1 MVLYIGGWIS
11 KQRTNKKKNKLSQ
24 DKIDKLE
31 SLKGWFWEVDFDEA
45 WNEKYEIL
53 KQNMLDNNNQCPAE
67 NYKTECGINIGV
79 WISTQRQLIKRRIN

>member
-1 MVLYIGGWIS
+1 MVLILEAWIS

-45 WNEKYEIL
+45 
-53 KQNMLDNNNQCPAE
+53 
-67 NYKTECGINIGV
+67 
-79 WISTQRQLIKRRIN
+79 